1 MTTESTTCECKR
13 ILQEHYGERFSGTLL
28 FGSAAR
34 HDREEE
40 SDLDLLVLLS
50 TPFDY
55 FDELRTITALL
66 YPVQL
71 QTDVLISAKPAAVEE
86 FDNGT
91 VQLYRNAKRE
101 GVLI

>member
-1 MTTESTTCECKR
+1 VTTESTTRECER
-13 ILQEHYGERFSGTLL
+13 ILQEHCGERSSGTLF

-40 SDLDLLVLLS
+40 SDLDLLVLLFA
-50 TPFDY
+50 PFDY

-71 QTDVLISAKPAAVEE
+71 QTDVPISAKPASVEE